1 MRRTF
6 PISILASRVAA
17 TADSKGLGEDAFNRV
32 GPFQRG
38 GDAHL
43 TRNFAAACLVA
54 TFFLGSRVSAQNQF
68 EGLDLSGDDPKKEEA
83 PKKEEEP
90 PSTPVRT
97 ATDIEPSKVKRG
109 DGPAVERDTTVDDR
123 VKSVQRKLY
132 LKRGRFE
139 LAPSFIINVN
149 DAYYTKLGGAIRA
162 AFYPHDSL
170 AISARFSLMQTT
182 PTDDVRTAK
191 RNLNSRI
198 FFSVPIWSAMGDIEW
213 SPLYGKVAMFNS
225 ILHLDGYLL
234 GGGGVVYTETSAAP
248 GRTVNPA
255 FDLGI
260 GLRFVVKDFVAVNV
274 ALINT
279 TYVDT
284 PTGTTKGITQ
294 NLMMVNAGL
303 SIFLP
308 FKSTYKED
316 E

>member
-1 MRRTF
+1 M
-6 PISILASRVAA
+6 
-17 TADSKGLGEDAFNRV
+17 
-32 GPFQRG
+32 
-38 GDAHL
+38 
-43 TRNFAAACLVA
+43 TRNLAAASLVA
-54 TFFLGSRVSAQNQF
+54 LLFIGDRAYAQKDQF
-68 EGLDLSGDDPKKEEA
+68 EGVDLSGEEPKKDEPEVVA
-83 PKKEEEP
+83 PP
-90 PSTPVRT
+90 PTPVKT
-97 ATDIEPSKVKRG
+97 ATDAEPTTTKKS
-109 DGPAVERDTTVDDR
+109 DNPAVERDTTMDDR

-132 LKRGRFE
+132 TKRGRFE

-149 DAYYTKLGGAIRA
+149 DAYYTKMGGAIRA

-170 AISARFSLMQTT
+170 AISARFSLMQTL

-198 FFSVPIWSAMGDIEW
+198 FFSVPIWSVMGDLEW

-225 ILHLDGYLL
+225 ILHLDGYLV
-234 GGGGVVYTETSAAP
+234 GGGGVVYTETSSAP

-255 FDLGI
+255 FDLGL

-284 PTGTTKGITQ
+284 PTGTTKGVTQ
-294 NLMMVNAGL
+294 NLMLVNAGL
-303 SIFLP
+303 SIFFP
-308 FKSTYKED
+308 FKSTYKEA

>member
-1 MRRTF
+1 M
-6 PISILASRVAA
+6 
-17 TADSKGLGEDAFNRV
+17 GERAF
-32 GPFQRG
+32 
-38 GDAHL
+38 
-43 TRNFAAACLVA
+43 
-54 TFFLGSRVSAQNQF
+54 AQNQF
-68 EGLDLSGDDPKKEEA
+68 DGVDLTGDEPKKDEPKKDEGLDVAAPPPK
-83 PKKEEEP
+83 
-90 PSTPVRT
+90 PVKT
-97 ATDIEPSKVKRG
+97 ATDAAPSATKKS
-109 DGPAVERDTTVDDR
+109 DNPAVERDTTQDDR

-132 LKRGRFE
+132 TKRGRFE

-170 AISARFSLMQTT
+170 AISARFSLMQTL

-198 FFSVPIWSAMGDIEW
+198 FFSVPIWSVMGDIEW

-225 ILHLDGYLL
+225 ILHLDGYLV
-234 GGGGVVYTETSAAP
+234 GGGGVVYTETSSAP

-255 FDLGI
+255 FDLGL

-294 NLMMVNAGL
+294 NLMLINAGV
-303 SIFLP
+303 SIFFP
-308 FKSTYKED
+308 FKSTYKEA